1 MSGFVQMPGYRFA
14 EEYSTVDRSIVRC
27 SVTQQILA
35 ICSTALII
43 LSLSKDATFYI
54 KGKSRQGLAIRSK
67 ETNVPQP

>member
-35 ICSTALII
+35 ICSTALI
-43 LSLSKDATFYI
+43 FCYFFHQ
-54 KGKSRQGLAIRSK
+54 GKKYTGLAIRSK